1 MFKPLTH
8 LNQFFDLATEK
19 TLSGSDQLVYL
30 HLFNKFNRAHW
41 AETISVRDRE
51 LLNLCRLY
59 DTNGKPASL
68 DTIRNAKARLKKKG
82 FIDFEAG
89 KGENPTIYRF
99 IPFVDPADTL
109 STPPADTPADTPA
122 DLGQSSYIR
131 VREDVKD
138 VKTIIQENQSARAR
152 ACVNTEI
159 DEYPID
165 KLLDEWERSGG
176 SKLNG
181 VIVSELDALL
191 KKPGNTLELL
201 TAACKLSARKN
212 NNSNYGYSFEFFLN
226 RLEELKEGERVDR
239 QQSTSASND
248 RADYSYKKPEYTDKP
263 WESD

>member
-1 MFKPLTH
+1 MFKPLTQ
-8 LNQFFDLATEK
+8 LNRFFELATERK
-19 TLSGSDQLVYL
+19 LAGSDQLVYL

-41 AETISVRDRE
+41 SDSISVRDAE
-51 LLNLCRLY
+51 LFELCRLY
-59 DTNGKPASL
+59 DTNGKPASMNA
-68 DTIRNAKARLKKKG
+68 IRNAKARLKGKG
-82 FIDFEAG
+82 FIDFTSG
-89 KGENPTIYRF
+89 KGENPTEYRLIVF
-99 IPFVDPADTL
+99 DT
-109 STPPADTPADTPA
+109 PVDTPANTPMDTPVDTPA
-122 DLGQSSYIR
+122 DLGASSYIR

-152 ACVNTEI
+152 ACVNTEN

-176 SKLNG
+176 SKLNS

-201 TAACKLSARKN
+201 TAACKLSAKKN

-226 RLEELKEGERVDR
+226 RLEELKGGEKVDR
-239 QQSTSASND
+239 QQSTSTSNV

-263 WESD
+263 WETD